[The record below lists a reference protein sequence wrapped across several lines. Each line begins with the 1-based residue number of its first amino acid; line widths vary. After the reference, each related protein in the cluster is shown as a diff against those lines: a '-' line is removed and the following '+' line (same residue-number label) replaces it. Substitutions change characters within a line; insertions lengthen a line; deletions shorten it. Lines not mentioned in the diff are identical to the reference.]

1 MSWQLSVAVA
11 VAVAGLLLLLLALAL
26 LWPRRKRPPQP
37 APAVLWQAN
46 RPQEFHLH
54 MNGPLTPEQHA
65 QIAAMRENAVQ
76 AYNPGIYRREP

>member
-11 VAVAGLLLLLLALAL
+11 VAVAALLLLLLALAL

-54 MNGPLTPEQHA
+54 LDGPLTREQLSEVA
-65 QIAAMRENAVQ
+65 RFREI
-76 AYNPGIYRREP
+76 GHRTFDHRREP